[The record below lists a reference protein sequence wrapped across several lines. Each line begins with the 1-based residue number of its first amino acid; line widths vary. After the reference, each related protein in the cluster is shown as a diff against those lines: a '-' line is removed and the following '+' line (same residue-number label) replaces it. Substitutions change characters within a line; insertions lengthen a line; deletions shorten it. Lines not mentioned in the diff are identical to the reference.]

1 MRVRWFYVLLAGLV
15 FSASSFISCTKT
27 TGEAEENAE
36 AIDTAV
42 AADVPIQRVVLYRSG
57 IAYVE
62 RFGEIDGDTLTLQIQ
77 PDQINDILT
86 TLTILVDGGENVAS
100 SIGLPIERSVAQD
113 LDSLPPQVRQ
123 SGGMMS
129 LLNAFRGA
137 AVHIEAVG
145 GSADGRVVGTEAL
158 VNDEGNQIRYVTLM
172 TEEGELRQF
181 RIDEIRDVAL
191 ENDTLELGL
200 SRSLNVSL
208 GEGDWKPV
216 ELKFHLSGDGPHDV
230 FVSYVVEM
238 PTWKPTYRII
248 VDDGE
253 VHLQG
258 WAVVDNISGEDWEDI
273 ELSLVAGT
281 PISFQYDLHSPRFVS
296 RPDLTARGFADGT
309 VMAPTVDDGV
319 MLMADAASA
328 PRGEST
334 QRERRRS
341 RPSSAARTGR
351 GDSANGVQGG
361 FADPWAESEEE
372 PGEWRDDDDPA
383 ADAFD
388 VESQM
393 LIDGMANSAETQQFD
408 NLFRYDV
415 GYSINVEDRS
425 SALVTVVNEPLDGE
439 DILYFDPQNA
449 QAGNNPYRAIRLT
462 NDTGF
467 TIERGPL
474 SIFKDSTFVGQAIGP
489 RIGESEMVFLPYSVD
504 GRFRIVERQS
514 NGTEGVRLV
523 RIVNSIIFS
532 EVQNISRRTYQ
543 ITNNSGQ
550 EARLYV
556 RVPKRTNWNLTTPAP
571 DSGVIDQGAVWYV
584 PIELDGEASHEF
596 TVETATNVTRRVEI
610 WDAIAADTIG
620 LYLSN
625 PDAAPEIKEQLE
637 AVLEQRARI
646 AEIERELITQR
657 RLRTDAYGR
666 MSEIRQNLEAL
677 GDTRQSRDLRRTLT
691 RRLGDQEDQ
700 ATAMTVTIVSL
711 EEEEAELR
719 ARISTALMDL
729 ELADTTPTAEADD
742 E

>member
-1 MRVRWFYVLLAGLV
+1 MGPAP
-15 FSASSFISCTKT
+15 ASIPAPTP
-27 TGEAEENAE
+27 TGEGEEAAE
-36 AIDTAV
+36 AVDTAV

-62 RFGEIDGDTLTLQIQ
+62 RFGEIEGDTLTLQIQ

-158 VNDEGNQIRYVTLM
+158 VNDDGNQIRYVTIM

-181 RIDEIRDVAL
+181 RIDEIRDVTL

-258 WAVVDNISGEDWEDI
+258 WAVVDNISGEDWDDI

-281 PISFQYDLHSPRFVS
+281 PISFQYDLHSPRFVT
-296 RPDLTARGFADGT
+296 RPDLTARGFVDGT

-319 MLMADAASA
+319 MALADASRPQGQAA
-328 PRGEST
+328 P
-334 QRERRRS
+334 RERRS
-341 RPSSAARTGR
+341 RTPSRTGR
-351 GDSANGVQGG
+351 ANNNRAEGG
-361 FADPWAESEEE
+361 YFETPESEEE
-372 PGEWRDDDDPA
+372 PDEWRDDDDL
-383 ADAFD
+383 DLAFNL
-388 VESQM
+388 ESQM
-393 LIDGMANSAETQQFD
+393 LIDGMGDSADTQQFD

-415 GYSINVEDRS
+415 GYSINVADRS

-439 DILYFDPQNA
+439 DILYFDPQSS

-523 RIVNSIIFS
+523 RIVNSIIYS
-532 EVQNISRRTYQ
+532 EVQNIARRTYQ
-543 ITNNSGQ
+543 ITNNSGD

-556 RVPKRTNWNLTTPAP
+556 RVPKRTNWNLTTPDP
-571 DSGVIDQGAVWYV
+571 DSGVIDQGSVWYV
-584 PIELDGEASHEF
+584 PIELDGEGSQEF
-596 TVETATNVTRRVEI
+596 TVETATTVTRRVEI

-620 LYLSN
+620 LYISN

-646 AEIERELITQR
+646 AEIERELTTQR
-657 RLRTDAYGR
+657 RLRSDAYGR

-677 GDTRQSRDLRRTLT
+677 GDTRQSRDLRRTLE
-691 RRLGDQEDQ
+691 RRLGEQEDQ
-700 ATAMTVTIVSL
+700 ATEMTVTIVSL

-729 ELADTTPTAEADD
+729 ELADTSPTAE
-742 E
+742 EE